1 MTDATFEWSDVEQ
14 TVMVVR
20 QNSHSSWSIDDQLA
34 FMDDLLDTI
43 MRRRQPTIIIVVCA
57 PDNTPIANYMTLINS
72 LRHRQLDNIK
82 GAVFVK
88 ATIYLRTFVDLAQ
101 RLKVS
106 AAKELHYV
114 ESLQE
119 ALLIADRV
127 LVKFSNANK

>member
-57 PDNTPIANYMTLINS
+57 PDNKPIANYMTLINS